1 MSHIP
6 SLHSLSETNSVNLQC
21 DESTPCKSC
30 AALDIPCTFNR
41 PTRRRGPPNR
51 HAEEI
56 KRRRLG
62 EDGAYSVPGSSPTHD
77 AAYSLAALATPARLS
92 AESICDI
99 ETLNILINDYFTYIH
114 PLVPIPHEPS
124 FRAAF
129 ARRDDR
135 TDRGYLALLAAMM
148 EALVASF
155 PRRPRQLFTSEH
167 ARKQFPNAG
176 ALIDRCH
183 QVFNEARG
191 IGHLD
196 KPLTLQDAAGSYLVG
211 LAAGYMFDMVRIRLY
226 FSECVMV
233 LRALNYHE
241 RQQDNHDPVL
251 GSPGPSV
258 NTSELQPANYIDRE
272 IGCRLFWLCFVGCL
286 SLRQLG
292 EKDGDLLMPP
302 LSYSERLPQL
312 PLEID
317 DEYISASHISSQ
329 PPNVVTTLTGFNL
342 NVNVFRAFHA
352 LSALEM
358 AFGTDEL
365 YDWERQR
372 NVIRQAL
379 ARVKAAT
386 LSAPPELQLVPNEAH
401 GTWPPI
407 ANSPSAFTH
416 LLNGRQDPSAD
427 AVGLPA
433 PHNGPNAMAY
443 PKQAVQYE
451 IQKAN
456 IYASQLATRSYLVEK
471 FWNLYEI
478 RDRHSGQPM
487 TPMSASS
494 PTVGSFAAG
503 IDRIHGRGGRP
514 TGSDSMDVGEQSMSV
529 EREDIVRDLALL
541 LRCINQVNM
550 EPNGLSFVSKGETVR
565 QT

>member
-1 MSHIP
+1 M
-6 SLHSLSETNSVNLQC
+6 
-21 DESTPCKSC
+21 
-30 AALDIPCTFNR
+30 
-41 PTRRRGPPNR
+41 
-51 HAEEI
+51 
-56 KRRRLG
+56 
-62 EDGAYSVPGSSPTHD
+62 PGSSPTHD

-99 ETLNILINDYFTYIH
+99 DILNILVNDYFTYIH

-135 TDRGYLALLAAMM
+135 TDRGFLALLAAMM

-155 PRRPRQLFTSEH
+155 PRRPCQLFTSEH

-176 ALIDRCH
+176 VLIDRCH

-211 LAAGYMFDMVRIRLY
+211 LAAGYMFDTVRLRLY
-226 FSECVMV
+226 FGECVMV

-241 RQQDNHDPVL
+241 RHQDSHDPIL

-272 IGCRLFWLCFVGCL
+272 IGCRLFWLCFVGCS

-302 LSYSERLPQL
+302 LSHSEKLPQM

-317 DEYISASHISSQ
+317 DDYILATHISPQ
-329 PPNVVTTLTGFNL
+329 PSNIVSTLTGFNL
-342 NVNVFRAFHA
+342 NVNIFRAFHA

-372 NVIRQAL
+372 NVICQAL
-379 ARVKAAT
+379 LKVKAAT
-386 LSAPPELQLVPNEAH
+386 ASAPPELRLVPNEAH
-401 GTWPPI
+401 GVWPPT
-407 ANSPSAFTH
+407 ANSPSPYTH
-416 LLNGRQDPSAD
+416 MLNGRQDSYSD
-427 AVGLPA
+427 LVGLHIPRDGQ
-433 PHNGPNAMAY
+433 NTSAY
-443 PKQAVQYE
+443 PKRAVQYE

-478 RDRHSGQPM
+478 KDRSSGPPT
-487 TPMSASS
+487 TPMSSGY
-494 PTVGSFAAG
+494 PTAGSVAAG
-503 IDRIHGRGGRP
+503 IDRLHGRANRS
-514 TGSDSMDVGEQSMSV
+514 TGSDGMDVGEQAMSV

-550 EPNGLSFVSKGETVR
+550 EPNGLSFVSKTPIGHDALANMMSSV
-565 QT
+565 

>member
-1 MSHIP
+1 
-6 SLHSLSETNSVNLQC
+6 
-21 DESTPCKSC
+21 
-30 AALDIPCTFNR
+30 
-41 PTRRRGPPNR
+41 
-51 HAEEI
+51 
-56 KRRRLG
+56 
-62 EDGAYSVPGSSPTHD
+62 
-77 AAYSLAALATPARLS
+77 
-92 AESICDI
+92 
-99 ETLNILINDYFTYIH
+99 
-114 PLVPIPHEPS
+114 
-124 FRAAF
+124 
-129 ARRDDR
+129 
-135 TDRGYLALLAAMM
+135 M

-167 ARKQFPNAG
+167 ARKQFPNAET
-176 ALIDRCH
+176 LIQRCH

-196 KPLTLQDAAGSYLVG
+196 KPLTLQDAAASYLVG

-226 FSECVMV
+226 FGECVMV
-233 LRALNYHE
+233 LRALNFHE
-241 RQQDNHDPVL
+241 RHQDSHDPAL

-272 IGCRLFWLCFVGCL
+272 VGCRLFWLCFVGC
-286 SLRQLG
+286 SHLRQLG

-302 LSYSERLPQL
+302 LSHSEKLPQM

-317 DEYISASHISSQ
+317 DEYIFATHISSQ
-329 PPNVVTTLTGFNL
+329 PLNLAATLTGFNL

-379 ARVKAAT
+379 LKVKTAT
-386 LSAPPELQLVPNEAH
+386 ANAPPELQLVPNEAL
-401 GTWPPI
+401 GVWPP
-407 ANSPSAFTH
+407 AATSPSAYTH
-416 LLNGRQDPSAD
+416 LFNGRQDLYAD

-433 PHNGPNAMAY
+433 PRDGPTAMAY
-443 PKQAVQYE
+443 PKRAVQYE

-478 RDRHSGQPM
+478 KDRHSAPPV
-487 TPMSASS
+487 TPMSSSS

-503 IDRIHGRGGRP
+503 IDRMHGRVGRGA
-514 TGSDSMDVGEQSMSV
+514 GSDGMDVGEQAMSV

-550 EPNGLSFVSKGETVR
+550 EPNGLSFVSRTSLGSDTLLTALPQCHKIRQVASTLLHTPRSRMATMPTLDSESVNAYLMTFLDILRKLERLGPSRIRSGVQGTGINGEERSIEAIEEEELVHWASLKEHQER
-565 QT
+565 FVQRNGFINAA